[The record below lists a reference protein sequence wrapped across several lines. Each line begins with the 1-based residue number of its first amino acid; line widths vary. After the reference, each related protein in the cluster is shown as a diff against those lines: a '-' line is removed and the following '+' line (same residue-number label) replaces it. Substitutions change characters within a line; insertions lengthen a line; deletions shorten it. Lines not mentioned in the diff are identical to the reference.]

1 MNKFDMFFR
10 HRQSLLLQYKMGDLT
25 KNEFIEENF
34 HYIER
39 LGIQPFTNV
48 DNIKKA
54 IYNYHYY
61 NVNAKYWQRM
71 ANDPRSTSK
80 ERQAYYSES
89 YNHYREKDWA
99 TLQLLR
105 LIDYSGVEAYYVSV
119 RSSLLKGKLIE
130 IVINNPDVL
139 AEIHV
144 PGGAFEQELLILHTK
159 NPGIAEALRKNGVLR
174 EDKRKSL
181 ADSYINQKY

>member
-1 MNKFDMFFR
+1 MNKFDMFIR
-10 HRQSLLLQYKMGDLT
+10 HRQSLLLQYKMGDMT
-25 KNEFIEENF
+25 KNEFIEESY

-39 LGIQPFTNV
+39 LGIKPFTQV
-48 DNIKKA
+48 DNVKKA
-54 IYNYHYY
+54 IYNYHYH
-61 NVNAKYWQRM
+61 NANAKYWQRM
-71 ANDPRSTSK
+71 ARDPRCTSK

-89 YNHYREKDWA
+89 YNHYREKDKA

-105 LIDYSGVEAYYVSV
+105 LIDYNGVEAYYVRV

-139 AEIHV
+139 SEIHV
-144 PGGAFEQELLILHTK
+144 PGSAFEQELLILHTK
-159 NPGIAEALRKNGVLR
+159 NPGIAEALRENGVLR